1 MKKNN
6 YLAVIDHGSSKLRL
20 GVFSNKF
27 DYLYSSSKDILDNN
41 NQNEF
46 SQLINFLI
54 KDAEKKISNHI
65 NDVIL
70 LHDEAK
76 IFSIDL
82 SLKKKFDQK
91 SLLDENFSSIIL
103 EAIQLIKNNYSNKK
117 IIHLVKKKIFIDGEE
132 YKKKIK
138 NDLYLNEIIVDLKF
152 ISMPKNSYN
161 KIINNFKENGLII
174 SNFFCSSYTK
184 SFSYIKSFVENQSV
198 AFLDIGWEKSS
209 LNYFVNNQLNYVN
222 NIPIGGNHITKDI
235 SNVLKIDTKEAEK
248 IKTAFNES
256 EFEFSYEK
264 NINNEKNNLIKKI
277 IGENISID
285 LLKKVVL
292 ARIEEIIELV
302 FNDASVLDSLNK
314 SENSILVLTGNGS
327 KLFNKNFFHLDDKY
341 NFREINFYQES
352 DLEIC
357 KAGINFENYWKENE
371 YLMKKNQKKIGFFE
385 SFFNF
390 FNR

>member
-20 GVFSNKF
+20 GIFNNKF
-27 DYLYSSSKDILDNN
+27 DYLYSSSKDILDKN
-41 NQNEF
+41 NQDEI
-46 SQLINFLI
+46 SKLINFLI

-70 LHDEAK
+70 LHDDAK

-82 SLKKKFDQK
+82 SVKKIFDQK
-91 SLLDENFSSIIL
+91 SLLDENISSIFL
-103 EAIQLIKNNYSNKK
+103 EAIQLIENNYSNKK
-117 IIHLVKKKIFIDGEE
+117 IIHLIEKKIVIDGKE
-132 YKKKIK
+132 YQQKFKK
-138 NDLYLNEIIVDLKF
+138 DLYFKEIIIDLKC
-152 ISMPKNSYN
+152 ISIPKNSYN
-161 KIINNFKENGLII
+161 QIINNFKENGLII
-174 SNFFCSSYTK
+174 SNFFLSSYVK
-184 SFSYIKSFVENQSV
+184 SFSYIKSFVDNQSV
-198 AFLDIGWEKSS
+198 AFLDIGWERSS
-209 LNYFVNNQLNYVN
+209 LNYFVNNQLNYVK

-235 SNVLKIDTKEAEK
+235 SNVLKIDSIEAEK

-256 EFEFSYEK
+256 EFEFSYDK
-264 NINNEKNNLIKKI
+264 NIENEKNNLIKKI

-302 FNDASVLDSLNK
+302 FNDAGILDSLNK
-314 SENSILVLTGNGS
+314 SNNSILVLTGNGS
-327 KLFNKNFFHLDDKY
+327 KLFNKNSFHLDGKY
-341 NFREINFYQES
+341 NFKEINFYQES
-352 DLEIC
+352 DIEIC
-357 KAGINFENYWKENE
+357 KAGLNFENYWSKNE
-371 YLMKKNQKKIGFFE
+371 YLTKKNKKKIGFFE